1 MAETI
6 RIMLADDHGVVRM
19 GFRLLI
25 ESQPHLRVCAEV
37 DNGEDAIR
45 QFDEITPDVLL
56 LDISMPGPGAPE
68 IINRILS
75 HHPAARILVLS
86 AHEDT
91 AHPRRMMAA
100 GARGYL
106 CKRSAAEELIHAIE
120 AVAAGGEWMDQQLS
134 TLLKQETGGSNPTEN
149 LSEREFEVFLM
160 LARGQS
166 VNTIAEVLHV
176 SPRTIGTHLY
186 NIKQKLG
193 AANQAELTLIA
204 VNHQLIQP

>member
-1 MAETI
+1 MADSI
-6 RIMLADDHGVVRM
+6 RIMLADDHAVVRM

-25 ESQPHLRVCAEV
+25 ESQNHMQVCAEV
-37 DNGEDAIR
+37 DNGDEAIR
-45 QFDEITPDVLL
+45 QFDEIAPDVLL

-68 IINRILS
+68 IINRILAR
-75 HHPAARILVLS
+75 HPKANILILS

-91 AHPRRMMAA
+91 AHPKRMLAA

-106 CKRSAAEELIHAIE
+106 CKRSAADELIHAIE
-120 AVAAGGEWMDQQLS
+120 AVAQGNPWMDRELS
-134 TLLKQETGGSNPTEN
+134 VLLDQETESDDPTQI

-160 LARGQS
+160 LAKGQS
-166 VNTIAEVLHV
+166 VNAIAEVLHV

-193 AANQAELTLIA
+193 AANQAELTLMA
-204 VNHQLIQP
+204 LNHKLIQP

>member
-6 RIMLADDHGVVRM
+6 RIMLADDHAVVRM

-25 ESQPHLRVCAEV
+25 QSHPHLEVCAEV
-37 DNGEDAIR
+37 DNGDDAIR
-45 QFDEITPDVLL
+45 RYEEILPHILL

-68 IINRILS
+68 VINRILAR
-75 HHPAARILVLS
+75 HPQANILILS
-86 AHEDT
+86 AHEDS

-106 CKRSAAEELIHAIE
+106 CKRSAAEELIDAIT
-120 AVAAGGEWMDQQLS
+120 AVAQGKTWMDRQLAVV
-134 TLLKQETGGSNPTEN
+134 LEQEQEGGDPTRE

-166 VNTIAEVLHV
+166 VNAIAEVLHV

-186 NIKQKLG
+186 NIKQKLS

-204 VNHQLIQP
+204 LNHHLIQP

>member
-1 MAETI
+1 MPEPI
-6 RIMLADDHGVVRM
+6 RIMLADDHAVVRM

-25 ESQPHLRVCAEV
+25 ESQPQLKVCAEV
-37 DNGEDAIR
+37 DHGDEAIR
-45 QFDEITPDVLL
+45 QYDTVDPDVML

-68 IINRILS
+68 VINRILAR
-75 HHPAARILVLS
+75 HPNAKILVLS
-86 AHEDT
+86 AHEDS

-106 CKRSAAEELIHAIE
+106 CKRSAAEELIDAIT
-120 AVAAGGEWMDQQLS
+120 AVAGGDTWMDRELAM
-134 TLLKQETGGSNPTEN
+134 LLEQETESGDPTRD
-149 LSEREFEVFLM
+149 LSEREFEVFLL

-166 VNTIAEVLHV
+166 VNAIAEVLHV

-193 AANQAELTLIA
+193 ADNQAELTLIA
-204 VNHQLIQP
+204 LNHQLIQP